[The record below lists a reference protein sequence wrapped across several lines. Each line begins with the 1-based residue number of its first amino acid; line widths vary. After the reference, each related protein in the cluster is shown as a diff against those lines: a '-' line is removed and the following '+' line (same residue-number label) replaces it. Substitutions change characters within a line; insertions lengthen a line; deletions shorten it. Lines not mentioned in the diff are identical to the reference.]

1 MPVKPKKKGQPKEKV
16 SDVLNV
22 NVIFPNEDRYDG
34 ECTRS
39 DDAGLERN
47 GFGVHTTLNGMT
59 YSGQWNNDKM
69 NGTGKL
75 VHPSGAV
82 YEGEFKDNTF
92 HGMGTYTWPNNSKY
106 IGSFNENN
114 NRFHLPNLCTS
125 RCNSPGKVY
134 KCSFTGCY
142 SADWKGKASS

>member
-16 SDVLNV
+16 SEVLNV
-22 NVIFPNEDRYDG
+22 NVIFPNEDRYAG

-39 DDAGLERN
+39 VDAGLERN
-47 GFGVHTTLNGMT
+47 GYGVHTTLNGIT

-75 VHPSGAV
+75 VHLSGAV

-106 IGSFNENN
+106 IGSFNNN
-114 NRFHLPNLCTS
+114 KLEGEGKFIDAEGYEWIGTFHYKAA
-125 RCNSPGKVY
+125 PGLKL
-134 KCSFTGCY
+134 KL
-142 SADWKGKASS
+142 DM